1 MLNEKELNAILQ
13 RMDKD
18 DIPVLV
24 DEIEKIK
31 SIGWIGKT
39 IAYMA
44 FISLITLMLS
54 LAFGIVSV
62 VFKSWSS

>member
-44 FISLITLMLS
+44 FISLITLMFS
-54 LAFGIVSV
+54 LAFGIISV